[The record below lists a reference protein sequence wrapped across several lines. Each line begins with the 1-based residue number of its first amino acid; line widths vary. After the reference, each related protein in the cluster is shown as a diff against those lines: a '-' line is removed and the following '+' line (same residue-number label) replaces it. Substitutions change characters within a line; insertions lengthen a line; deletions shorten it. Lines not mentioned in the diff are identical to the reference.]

1 MNKVIGI
8 AFLLLSFAF
17 PALSQE
23 TGSFEPLPWET
34 GSFERV
40 PFATVPPP
48 IVPFTTVEQEQ
59 MSQFRKDSREMK
71 SVFTDVETWKSFWEA
86 YTGGRKP
93 LPYVDFSSQMV
104 LVSSLGEVSDI
115 NVDRKQGIIQV
126 ITKDTDFSPEA
137 TPSFHIIKTEKLEFQ
152 SIIFEHPNPTKGLV
166 TGEERSDGTDS
177 SAITT
182 PDAESA
188 AVPNCVSLRQW
199 EEEGTFFTRSW
210 ARATNNCGRSIRF
223 RMIWAWAGDGS
234 CHSVSRSWT
243 ESRVG
248 KRPYV
253 SELRSC

>member
-23 TGSFEPLPWET
+23 TGSFE
-34 GSFERV
+34 RV
-40 PFATVPPP
+40 TFTTVPPP
-48 IVPFTTVEQEQ
+48 IVPFIEVEQEQ
-59 MSQFRKDSREMK
+59 MSQFRKDSSEMQP
-71 SVFTDVETWKSFWEA
+71 VFTDVETWKIFWNA

-93 LPYVDFSSQMV
+93 LPYADFSSQMI
-104 LVSSLGEVSDI
+104 LVSSRGEVSDI

-126 ITKDTDFSPEA
+126 VTKDTDFSPEA

-152 SIIFEHPNPTKGLV
+152 SIIFEHPNPTKGLA

-177 SAITT
+177 SATTT

-188 AVPNCVSLRQW
+188 ASAPSCVHLRQW
-199 EEEGTFFTRSW
+199 DEWRGWRGYRSW
-210 ARATNNCGRSIRF
+210 AQATNNCGYTVRL
-223 RMIWAWAGDGS
+223 RMIWAWALDGS
-234 CHSVSRSWT
+234 CTSLAPGWWRREWRT
-243 ESRVG
+243 G
-248 KRPYV
+248 GLPYV